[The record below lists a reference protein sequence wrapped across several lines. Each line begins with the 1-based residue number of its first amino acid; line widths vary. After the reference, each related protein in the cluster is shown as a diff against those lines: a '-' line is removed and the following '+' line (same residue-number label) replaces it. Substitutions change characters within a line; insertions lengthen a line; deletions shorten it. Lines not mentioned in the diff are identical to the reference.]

1 MTRLIAGI
9 CVAAQLVGLVA
20 TYWMFFEFFTLP
32 DELLQQFTA
41 DTETAE
47 RYLAET
53 FASWQPWPFLGF
65 VGAFVGW
72 LLILNGRC
80 RDAWFL
86 AVSRVLAWIWLP
98 LIPVGTVIGA
108 LVLRARA
115 QALRKQPSDSFDE

>member
-1 MTRLIAGI
+1 MARLIAAI

-20 TYWMFFEFFTLP
+20 IYWMFFEFFTLP

-41 DTETAE
+41 DTETT
-47 RYLAET
+47 RQFIVET
-53 FASWQPWPFLGF
+53 IESWQPWPFVGF
-65 VGAFVGW
+65 VSAVVGW

-86 AVSRVLAWIWLP
+86 AVSRVLAWLWLP

-108 LVLRARA
+108 LILISRAKAIRERA
-115 QALRKQPSDSFDE
+115 SDSSHR